1 MASRARPD
9 APPVLR
15 LVPRNAATATAPSTA
30 PAPAPGTEP
39 IDEGT
44 LLAGAR
50 KGDPKIAAIFCQRVW
65 PQVDRTVRRL
75 LGRHDPDLDDVTQL
89 ALIEL
94 VGSIGRYRGECS
106 LDTWVQ
112 TVASHIVFKHIRRR
126 MTERQI
132 FTDLLADDGAGAPP
146 GPVLHGELRSLS
158 RDLLARI
165 AALLDGMKGDRAWAF
180 VLHDVLG
187 YDLREIAD
195 MTKTSVA
202 AAQSRLVRGRRDL
215 HALIAADPALAQLL
229 REVEG
234 AP

>member
-1 MASRARPD
+1 M
-9 APPVLR
+9 LR
-15 LVPRNAATATAPSTA
+15 LVPRDAEPASAPV
-30 PAPAPGTEP
+30 PAPATDP
-39 IDEGT
+39 IDEGA
-44 LLAGAR
+44 LIAGAR
-50 KGDPKIAAIFCQRVW
+50 KGDPRMAAAFCQRVW

-75 LGRHDPDLDDVTQL
+75 LGRNDPDRDDVSQMV
-89 ALIEL
+89 LIEL
-94 VGSIGRYRGECS
+94 VKSIGRYRGDCS

-126 MTERQI
+126 TIERRI
-132 FTDLLADDGAGAPP
+132 FTDLLADDGAAAPP

-158 RDLLARI
+158 RDLLARV
-165 AALLDGMKGDRAWAF
+165 ALLLDGMNVDRAWAF

-195 MTKTSVA
+195 MTRTSVA
-202 AAQSRLVRGRRDL
+202 AAQSRLSRGRRDL